1 MGMAFTKVDPNLFKK
16 IQINAG
22 IVCKGFTPATGVF
35 TDILSATS
43 GGITFAS
50 NPTYNDFFEDVDN
63 LPPNTKQGK
72 RITSWDPTLSGT
84 MLEVNSENVKSRLGA
99 ADTAAV
105 ENASGVTK
113 ITPRATLED
122 SDFDDIWFV
131 GDYSDVNTGASAG
144 FIAIHLMNAL
154 NNVGFQLQTGKNAK
168 GQSTFEY
175 HGHYDVEDE
184 DQTPPFEIYVKAGT
198 SGNADPAVKLD
209 KHVLRIVGLN
219 NTATLNASTT
229 PAGATVTWASAST
242 SVATVSGGVVT
253 GETAGN
259 TIITASITDSGVT
272 YNDTCTVIVTA
283 S

>member
-1 MGMAFTKVDPNLFKK
+1 MGMKFTKVPVDTFET

-22 IVCKGFTPATGVF
+22 IVCKGFNPATLDV
-35 TDILSATS
+35 TTILSATS
-43 GGITFAS
+43 GGIQFAS
-50 NPTYNDFFEDVDN
+50 NPTYTDYFEDVDN
-63 LPPNTKQGK
+63 VPNNTKQGK
-72 RITSWDPTLSGT
+72 KLLYFDPVLSGT
-84 MLEVNSENVKSRLGA
+84 MLSVNAENVRQRLGA
-99 ADTAAV
+99 ADVSTT
-105 ENASGVTK
+105 SGVDK
-113 ITPRATLED
+113 ITPRGYLVD
-122 SDFDDIWFV
+122 SDFEDIWFV
-131 GDYSDVNTGASAG
+131 GDYSDQNTGATAG
-144 FIAIHLMNAL
+144 FIAIHIFNAL
-154 NNVGFQLQTGKNAK
+154 NTTGFQLQTGKNAK
-168 GQSTFEY
+168 GQSTFEF
-175 HGHYDVEDE
+175 HGHYDIEDE
-184 DQTPPFEIYVKAGT
+184 DQEPPFEIYVKAGT

-253 GETAGN
+253 GKTAGN

>member
-22 IVCKGFTPATGVF
+22 IICKGFTPSTGAF

-50 NPTYNDFFEDVDN
+50 NPTYSDFFEDVDN

-72 RITSWDPTLSGT
+72 RLTAWDPTLSGT
-84 MLEVNSENVKSRLGA
+84 MLEVNAENVKSRLGA
-99 ADTAAV
+99 ADIST
-105 ENASGVTK
+105 ESGSTVSK
-113 ITPRATLED
+113 ITPRAELKEED
-122 SDFDDIWFV
+122 FGDIWFV
-131 GDYSDVNTGASAG
+131 GDYSDKNTGNDAG

-184 DQTPPFEIYVKAGT
+184 DQTPPFEIYVKQ
-198 SGNADPAVKLD
+198 PA
-209 KHVLRIVGLN
+209 
-219 NTATLNASTT
+219 A
-229 PAGATVTWASAST
+229 
-242 SVATVSGGVVT
+242 
-253 GETAGN
+253 
-259 TIITASITDSGVT
+259 
-272 YNDTCTVIVTA
+272 
-283 S
+283 

>member
-22 IVCKGFTPATGVF
+22 IICKGFTPATGAF

-50 NPTYNDFFEDVDN
+50 NPTFSDFFEDVDN

-72 RITSWDPTLSGT
+72 RLTAWDPTLSGT
-84 MLEVNSENVKSRLGA
+84 MLEVNAENVKSRLGA
-99 ADTAAV
+99 ADIST
-105 ENASGVTK
+105 ESGSTVSK
-113 ITPRATLED
+113 ITPRAELKEED
-122 SDFDDIWFV
+122 FGNIWFV
-131 GDYSDVNTGASAG
+131 GDYSDKNTGNDAG

-184 DQTPPFEIYVKAGT
+184 DQTPPFEIYVKQ
-198 SGNADPAVKLD
+198 PA
-209 KHVLRIVGLN
+209 
-219 NTATLNASTT
+219 A
-229 PAGATVTWASAST
+229 
-242 SVATVSGGVVT
+242 
-253 GETAGN
+253 
-259 TIITASITDSGVT
+259 
-272 YNDTCTVIVTA
+272 
-283 S
+283 

>member
-22 IVCKGFTPATGVF
+22 IVCKGFTPATGAF

-50 NPTYNDFFEDVDN
+50 NPKYNDFFEDVDN

-72 RITSWDPTLSGT
+72 RITAWDPTLSGT

-175 HGHYDVEDE
+175 HGHYDVTDD
-184 DQTPPFEIYVKAGT
+184 DQTPPFEIFVK
-198 SGNADPAVKLD
+198 DPV
-209 KHVLRIVGLN
+209 
-219 NTATLNASTT
+219 TETT
-229 PAGATVTWASAST
+229 GDDN
-242 SVATVSGGVVT
+242 G
-253 GETAGN
+253 
-259 TIITASITDSGVT
+259 
-272 YNDTCTVIVTA
+272 
-283 S
+283 